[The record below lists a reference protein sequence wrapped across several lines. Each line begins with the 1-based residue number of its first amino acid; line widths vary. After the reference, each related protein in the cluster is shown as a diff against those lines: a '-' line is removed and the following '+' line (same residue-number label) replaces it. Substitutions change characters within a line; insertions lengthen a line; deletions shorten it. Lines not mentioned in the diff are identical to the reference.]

1 MKKMINISRWP
12 LLFGILLLLA
22 AACNKNEDLVTA
34 NAKTGGLVEPTA
46 TFFYALG
53 VTTEATIVVDVPT
66 GPQITEIKIYN
77 TYFLDGSTSSNEVL
91 LATLTG
97 FGSSVTLNYT
107 YAQLREGLVLN
118 GQPLPAADTSLPIG
132 SWFTLRY
139 ETTLA
144 DGRVTLNVN
153 TTTIGISN
161 FFAGQYQV
169 TGVFHHPTAGDRAI
183 NEKKDLIAINAFEC
197 TTTAGDLAPDYPIK
211 INIDPATNTPVVYA
225 IDGTPD
231 MTMTPGKTSTYD
243 PATGIIQLYYQYEGA
258 TGTRA
263 IEETYTPL

>member
-1 MKKMINISRWP
+1 MKKNISISRWP
-12 LLFGILLLLA
+12 LLIGLLLLLV

-34 NAKTGGLVEPTA
+34 DAKTGGLVEPT
-46 TFFYALG
+46 TNFFYALG
-53 VTTEATIVVDVPT
+53 VTTQVDIVINVPT
-66 GPQITEIKIYN
+66 GPQIESIFIYN
-77 TYFLDGSTSSNEVL
+77 KYILDETTESNEVL

-97 FGSSVTLNYT
+97 FGASIPLTYT
-107 YAQLREGLVLN
+107 YDQLKTGLLLN
-118 GQPLPAADTSLPIG
+118 GLPLPAGDTSLLIG
-132 SWFTLRY
+132 SSFIFRY
-139 ETTLA
+139 EVKMA
-144 DGRVTLNVN
+144 DGRLLKNVN

-211 INIDPATNTPVVYA
+211 INIDPATNIPVVYA
-225 IDGTPD
+225 MPGTPD
-231 MTMTPGKTSTYD
+231 MTMTPGKTSSYD
-243 PATGIIQLYYQYEGA
+243 PVTGIIILYYGYEGA

-263 IEETYTPL
+263 MEETYTPL